1 MSKIEKYLA
10 AKADA
15 ETVKAELNDG
25 AVKSV
30 KIGAVT
36 DGSTKAT
43 IEIECSF
50 AVTPNTARCLA
61 QAVEQNMAAILASV
75 VANAEAKREQA
86 RIAARSEA
94 QEVLLAVGP

>member
-15 ETVKAELNDG
+15 EMIKAEFNAG

-30 KIGAVT
+30 KSGAVA

-50 AVTPNTARCLA
+50 AVTPNTARCLD
-61 QAVEQNMAAILASV
+61 QAIEQNMAAILASV
-75 VANAEAKREQA
+75 VANAETKREQA

-94 QEVLLAVGP
+94 QEILLAVER